1 MSATKKNSSE
11 SYKRKIRQRQILI
24 LSIFVVVIL
33 LCVCLFTPIFSI
45 SQISVEGN
53 TIIASEDII
62 AASGIENGENV
73 FRISG
78 RKAVKA
84 LKKITYIEDAKIRRK
99 FPAKVIIDVDE
110 ATQDLIFD
118 MPNEF
123 AVTTIEGRVLEKLS
137 DVTELTA
144 PVVYGIDVK
153 NAEIS
158 KKVETEDAQGLD
170 EHLERLKCFRE
181 APFWAEVDEF
191 YVSDISNF
199 IMYMKSGMKVTFGSV
214 DNIEGLKRKIK
225 LMAKILEQVTQ
236 TERSYL
242 DLTEDKGYYGE
253 YTAAE
258 YEEILR
264 KRQGIEEDEGE
275 EESEETKAETEGETQ
290 EQ

>member
-33 LCVCLFTPIFSI
+33 LCVCLFTPIFGI
-45 SQISVEGN
+45 SQISVTGN

-78 RKAVKA
+78 RKVVKA
-84 LKKITYIEDAKIRRK
+84 LKKITYIEDAKVRRK
-99 FPAKVIIDVDE
+99 FPARIIIDVDE

-123 AVTTIEGRVLEKLS
+123 AVATIEGRVLENLS

-144 PVVYGIDVK
+144 PIVYGIDIK
-153 NAEIS
+153 KAEIS
-158 KKVETEDAQGLD
+158 KKIEAEDEQGLD
-170 EHLERLKCFRE
+170 EHLERLKCFKE
-181 APFWAEVDEF
+181 APFWAEIDEF

-225 LMAKILEQVTQ
+225 LMSKILEQVTQ
-236 TERSYL
+236 SERSYL

-253 YTAAE
+253 YTKAE

-264 KRQGIEEDEGE
+264 KRQGIEENEGE
-275 EESEETKAETEGETQ
+275 ETEGTEETNN
-290 EQ
+290 EQTKQQ